1 MENKELFE
9 LTNPQK
15 SIWYTEQFYNGT
27 TVNNICTS
35 GTVYGKIDVNLLK
48 QAINN
53 VVKQND
59 SFRIHVVLDN
69 NIAKQY
75 ISDYKEFNIDVEY
88 INNESEIED
97 IEKEE
102 AKYKFNV
109 INSDLF
115 KFKLAISK
123 DKFAC
128 IILTVNHLI
137 ADSWSLG
144 LVIQEILRNYNAL
157 KNNEEITQ
165 ETFSYID
172 YINSEKEYKTSKKF
186 ENDKA
191 YWSEIFETIPEQAT
205 IPSFN
210 KDIKDFS
217 YNAKRLSFE
226 INKDLLSNINEF
238 CRENKISVFNFFMAI
253 FSIYI
258 GRVSNIDDFV
268 IGTPIL
274 NRSNFK
280 EKHTT
285 GMFVNTV
292 PVRVNGINDGTFK
305 DLACNFA
312 TKMMGIL
319 RHQKYSYNTIL
330 SDLRNKNDNIPNL
343 YNIAIS
349 YQITRAFDEKFGN
362 YKTNWIFNNYCAND
376 FNIHIYDINDTGNLF
391 INYDYLIDKYSDED
405 VTSIHNRIIN
415 MINQVLK
422 NNEIK
427 SSDIEI
433 VTSEEKN
440 IILNV
445 FNDTKSIYPNDKTIA
460 EVFEEQVQKYPNSPA
475 VICNGKTITYKEFN
489 EKANQ
494 LARYLKEQGVKAHD
508 NVVILLDKDIDL
520 YVSIIAIL
528 KLGAL
533 YVPIDCKYPKS
544 RIDTIIEDCTPKTII
559 VSNKYTDLINYKSTC
574 IFPLSNLDKYEKTNI
589 KNSITSNDGAYIIYT
604 SGSTGK
610 PKGVV
615 VPHRGVVRLVINTN
629 YIKFKRNDRILQNI
643 AVVFDASVFAI
654 FGALLNGLPLYPI
667 SKEQLLDF
675 EYLEKFIKDN
685 KISIVNLTVS
695 LFNKLIDYNP
705 KFFDT
710 TRVILIGGET
720 VIPKYVN
727 TFKNNCPNVEI
738 INVYGPTENSDLSC
752 CHIIDKNYKFS
763 VPIGKPVSN
772 STCYILDKNLNLQP
786 IGVPGEIYVGGD
798 GVALGYLNRDDLTE
812 KAFIPNKFGIG
823 KLYKTGDFG
832 YWENE
837 GIVQFISR
845 IDNQVKV
852 RGYRIEL
859 KEIQSKILEYGK
871 IKECSVIVAEH
882 NSSKIIVACLGT
894 KNPIDIKDL
903 NNYLK
908 SVLPFYMIP
917 SKYMVLE
924 SLPLNINGKLDK
936 KKLLENLDFAD
947 YSEEVSKPTND
958 IERELVKIWENVLDE
973 KNVGINKSFFEV
985 GGDSLAAIT
994 MSELVYEK
1002 YHVKIQVKDILNN
1015 LTIKD
1020 LSNLIKNSN
1029 VSDSI
1034 DIKKASSSEFYP
1046 LSSAQKRIYYTSKM
1060 IGDKNV
1066 VYNIPG
1072 AILVDSILDKEK
1084 VEKCFKEI
1092 IKNQSSFRTS
1102 FLMINDSIVQKINK
1116 SVNFNINT
1124 YKNKSS
1130 EINDLI
1136 NTFPKPFDLENAP
1149 LLRVE
1154 LHYLDNGKTLLLLE
1168 SHHIIMD
1175 GSSLEILI
1183 NEFCKLYNGENIEN
1197 LNIEYKDFAV
1207 WENAYLESD
1216 RVKEAENYWV
1226 NKFKNSEI
1234 PVINLPYDF
1243 SIPSLRSYKGNTIS
1257 KQLSEKNFEKYI
1269 TSAKK
1274 LGASPYMFFLS
1285 ALFVLLYKYTGQDE
1299 IVIGSPVAGRSNNQL
1314 QDIIGMFVN
1323 NIAVDGKIDSSKKF
1337 TDFLNNIKQQV
1348 LSDLEYQDYPY
1359 NELVKKLDISTNSSS
1374 NPLFDVM
1381 FAYQNANSN
1390 KFTLDDKSVE
1400 IIKSN
1405 SGISKFNL
1413 SIEIEP
1419 DTRVVNLEYRTD
1431 LFKEDTI
1438 NRLFEHFINV
1448 LNVISDNNDVLIK
1461 DISIISDEEKNKIL
1475 YEFNDTHIPFNNL
1488 KTISQLIEEQVEK
1501 SENKPA
1507 IIFKDNQISYKE
1519 LNEKANQIAFY
1530 LRSKGVKQN
1539 TIVGILIDRSI
1550 EMIICMLG
1558 VLKAGGA
1565 YLPIDPT
1572 YPKERIN
1579 YIIDDSTVNIILTK
1593 EHLRYLIDK
1602 DINIIDVDLSSSD
1615 IYNNYTTDNLPLI
1628 NKSSDFAYLIYTS
1641 GSTGKPK
1648 GVVLTHKNVNNF
1660 IEATT
1665 SKIKFDGS
1673 IVSVTTFC
1681 FDIFVLESLLPL
1693 QKGLTIV
1700 LADEE
1705 EQNIPKLLN
1714 KICLKNNVTMI
1725 QTTPSRMSLLLS
1737 DSSFTYIKNLKT
1749 IMLGGEPFP
1758 NNLLLNLKNLTSSS
1772 IFNMYG
1778 PTETTVWSSIKDL
1791 TNSEQITI
1799 GKPIGNTYFYIL
1811 DNNLN
1816 PLPIGIPGKLFIGGL
1831 GVSNG
1836 YFNRFELTK
1845 SKFINNPFE
1854 KNSIIY
1860 DTGDIAKWT
1869 NTGEAICLGRSDFQI
1884 KIRGLRI
1891 ELGEIESKILQFPN
1905 IKKSIVCVKSDSL
1918 NRQFLCAYFVSD
1930 QRISI
1935 SELKNYLNSFLPN
1948 YMIPNFLMQVSDF
1961 PYTPNGKIN
1970 RHALPDFNIQNN
1982 TNNIILPH
1990 TKTQKQ
1996 ISAIFEKLLCIS
2008 PISIDDN
2015 FFEIGGDSILALKL
2029 QIELLNRNINISY
2042 ADIFV
2047 HNTIRKLSEK
2057 IDTLIDE
2064 SYQLGDNENYD
2075 YSKINTFLNKNNES
2089 NMENIS
2095 NKKIDGVLLTG
2106 ATGFL
2111 GIHILANLLD
2121 NTSAKIYCLLRKDPS
2136 TTVIQKLINRLHYY
2150 FGNKYDNFLNNR
2162 FFVIESTLNKE
2173 SLGISKDL
2181 EIVLADNISHVINS
2195 AAIVK
2200 HFGSYDTFKKTNV
2213 DIVNGLIN
2221 FCLEYNKKLVQIS
2234 TTSVSGNSLFDLASQ
2249 KESFKEDVYFS
2260 ENKLYIG
2267 QPLDNVY
2274 IKTKFEAEKLIFENT
2289 INKNLQALI
2298 LRVGNITNRF
2308 SDGKF
2313 QFNNIENAFAN
2324 RIKFFLSVK
2333 CVPNYLR
2340 SSYIEFTPVD
2350 ILADAIV
2357 RSIKFSNDNIS
2368 VLHLYNQNHLYM
2380 EKLVEFLSEKD
2391 FKFVDDSYFTSL
2403 LKSKVNN
2410 EKNFSNLSF
2419 ILNDLDK
2426 NHKLIYDSNIKIT
2439 NGLTKKFLD
2448 KIGFYWPQITKNYII
2463 NLIENI

>member
-88 INNESEIED
+88 INDEAEIED

-205 IPSFN
+205 IPSLN
-210 KDIKDFS
+210 NSIKDLS
-217 YNAKRLSFE
+217 YNANRLSFE
-226 INKDLLSNINEF
+226 INKDLLSRINVF
-238 CRENKISVFNFFMAI
+238 CRENNISIFNFFMAI

-292 PVRVNGINDGTFK
+292 PVRVNNLNDGSFK
-305 DLACNFA
+305 NLASNFA

-936 KKLLENLDFAD
+936 KKLLENLDFED

-958 IERELVKIWENVLDE
+958 IERELVKIWEEVLKID
-973 KNVGINKSFFEV
+973 NIGIDQNFFEL
-985 GGDSLAAIT
+985 GGDSLCAINLIYLINLKFNAKVT
-994 MSELVYEK
+994 
-1002 YHVKIQVKDILNN
+1002 IQTLFDNPTIQEISVLIKENNIISKNENCIKDINSGYSDINNLLKNNTLNN
-1015 LTIKD
+1015 FEPPEDTK
-1020 LSNLIKNSN
+1020 
-1029 VSDSI
+1029 
-1034 DIKKASSSEFYP
+1034 
-1046 LSSAQKRIYYTSKM
+1046 
-1060 IGDKNV
+1060 IGN
-1066 VYNIPG
+1066 
-1072 AILVDSILDKEK
+1072 
-1084 VEKCFKEI
+1084 
-1092 IKNQSSFRTS
+1092 
-1102 FLMINDSIVQKINK
+1102 
-1116 SVNFNINT
+1116 
-1124 YKNKSS
+1124 
-1130 EINDLI
+1130 
-1136 NTFPKPFDLENAP
+1136 
-1149 LLRVE
+1149 
-1154 LHYLDNGKTLLLLE
+1154 LLLL
-1168 SHHIIMD
+1168 
-1175 GSSLEILI
+1175 GS
-1183 NEFCKLYNGENIEN
+1183 
-1197 LNIEYKDFAV
+1197 
-1207 WENAYLESD
+1207 
-1216 RVKEAENYWV
+1216 
-1226 NKFKNSEI
+1226 
-1234 PVINLPYDF
+1234 
-1243 SIPSLRSYKGNTIS
+1243 
-1257 KQLSEKNFEKYI
+1257 
-1269 TSAKK
+1269 
-1274 LGASPYMFFLS
+1274 
-1285 ALFVLLYKYTGQDE
+1285 
-1299 IVIGSPVAGRSNNQL
+1299 
-1314 QDIIGMFVN
+1314 
-1323 NIAVDGKIDSSKKF
+1323 
-1337 TDFLNNIKQQV
+1337 
-1348 LSDLEYQDYPY
+1348 
-1359 NELVKKLDISTNSSS
+1359 
-1374 NPLFDVM
+1374 
-1381 FAYQNANSN
+1381 
-1390 KFTLDDKSVE
+1390 
-1400 IIKSN
+1400 
-1405 SGISKFNL
+1405 
-1413 SIEIEP
+1413 
-1419 DTRVVNLEYRTD
+1419 
-1431 LFKEDTI
+1431 
-1438 NRLFEHFINV
+1438 
-1448 LNVISDNNDVLIK
+1448 
-1461 DISIISDEEKNKIL
+1461 
-1475 YEFNDTHIPFNNL
+1475 
-1488 KTISQLIEEQVEK
+1488 
-1501 SENKPA
+1501 
-1507 IIFKDNQISYKE
+1507 
-1519 LNEKANQIAFY
+1519 
-1530 LRSKGVKQN
+1530 
-1539 TIVGILIDRSI
+1539 
-1550 EMIICMLG
+1550 
-1558 VLKAGGA
+1558 
-1565 YLPIDPT
+1565 
-1572 YPKERIN
+1572 
-1579 YIIDDSTVNIILTK
+1579 
-1593 EHLRYLIDK
+1593 
-1602 DINIIDVDLSSSD
+1602 
-1615 IYNNYTTDNLPLI
+1615 
-1628 NKSSDFAYLIYTS
+1628 
-1641 GSTGKPK
+1641 
-1648 GVVLTHKNVNNF
+1648 
-1660 IEATT
+1660 
-1665 SKIKFDGS
+1665 
-1673 IVSVTTFC
+1673 
-1681 FDIFVLESLLPL
+1681 
-1693 QKGLTIV
+1693 
-1700 LADEE
+1700 
-1705 EQNIPKLLN
+1705 
-1714 KICLKNNVTMI
+1714 
-1725 QTTPSRMSLLLS
+1725 
-1737 DSSFTYIKNLKT
+1737 
-1749 IMLGGEPFP
+1749 
-1758 NNLLLNLKNLTSSS
+1758 
-1772 IFNMYG
+1772 
-1778 PTETTVWSSIKDL
+1778 
-1791 TNSEQITI
+1791 
-1799 GKPIGNTYFYIL
+1799 
-1811 DNNLN
+1811 
-1816 PLPIGIPGKLFIGGL
+1816 
-1831 GVSNG
+1831 
-1836 YFNRFELTK
+1836 
-1845 SKFINNPFE
+1845 
-1854 KNSIIY
+1854 
-1860 DTGDIAKWT
+1860 
-1869 NTGEAICLGRSDFQI
+1869 
-1884 KIRGLRI
+1884 
-1891 ELGEIESKILQFPN
+1891 
-1905 IKKSIVCVKSDSL
+1905 
-1918 NRQFLCAYFVSD
+1918 
-1930 QRISI
+1930 
-1935 SELKNYLNSFLPN
+1935 
-1948 YMIPNFLMQVSDF
+1948 
-1961 PYTPNGKIN
+1961 
-1970 RHALPDFNIQNN
+1970 
-1982 TNNIILPH
+1982 
-1990 TKTQKQ
+1990 
-1996 ISAIFEKLLCIS
+1996 
-2008 PISIDDN
+2008 
-2015 FFEIGGDSILALKL
+2015 
-2029 QIELLNRNINISY
+2029 
-2042 ADIFV
+2042 
-2047 HNTIRKLSEK
+2047 
-2057 IDTLIDE
+2057 
-2064 SYQLGDNENYD
+2064 
-2075 YSKINTFLNKNNES
+2075 
-2089 NMENIS
+2089 
-2095 NKKIDGVLLTG
+2095 
-2106 ATGFL
+2106 TGFL
-2111 GIHILANLLD
+2111 GVHILANYLDNDIGTAYCIIRSKNGKNPKNRLLD
-2121 NTSAKIYCLLRKDPS
+2121 
-2136 TTVIQKLINRLHYY
+2136 KLHFY
-2150 FGNKYDNFLNNR
+2150 FGNKYDLLFEKRIHILTGD
-2162 FFVIESTLNKE
+2162 I
-2173 SLGISKDL
+2173 
-2181 EIVLADNISHVINS
+2181 VINNFNLS
-2195 AAIVK
+2195 NSDYSLLGQNVDTVINCAAIVK
-2200 HFGSYDTFKKTNV
+2200 HYGKRQNFEN
-2213 DIVNGLIN
+2213 IN
-2221 FCLEYNKKLVQIS
+2221 IKGTSNIIKFCQNFNKRLLHCS
-2234 TTSVSGNSLFDLASQ
+2234 TLSLTMDLSKHQELNS
-2249 KESFKEDVYFS
+2249 
-2260 ENKLYIG
+2260 
-2267 QPLDNVY
+2267 QPLSEQDFYFEQNLDNLYVS
-2274 IKTKFEAEKLIFENT
+2274 TKFEAERLVYEAI
-2289 INKNLQALI
+2289 INGLNACC
-2298 LRVGNITNRF
+2298 LRIGNISNRY
-2308 SDGKF
+2308 SDGVF
-2313 QFNNIENAFAN
+2313 QENFKEN
-2324 RIKFFLSVK
+2324 SILMKLESFVEIGYI
-2333 CVPNYLR
+2333 PDYLLDLTLD
-2340 SSYIEFTPVD
+2340 FTPVD
-2350 ILADAIV
+2350 ICSDAI
-2357 RSIKFSNDNIS
+2357 
-2368 VLHLYNQNHLYM
+2368 
-2380 EKLVEFLSEKD
+2380 
-2391 FKFVDDSYFTSL
+2391 
-2403 LKSKVNN
+2403 LK
-2410 EKNFSNLSF
+2410 
-2419 ILNDLDK
+2419 IA
-2426 NHKLIYDSNIKIT
+2426 HTNIKYSTFHIVNKNTIT
-2439 NGLTKKFLD
+2439 MK
-2448 KIGFYWPQITKNYII
+2448 
-2463 NLIENI
+2463 NLIHIFNKLSINIKAIDETTFNKIFEEIRQDVSKQNMLTGIIQDWIRDKEFKYYYNNKFDSRFTDKYLNYVDFFWPELDIQYFEKCINYFKKLGYFGG